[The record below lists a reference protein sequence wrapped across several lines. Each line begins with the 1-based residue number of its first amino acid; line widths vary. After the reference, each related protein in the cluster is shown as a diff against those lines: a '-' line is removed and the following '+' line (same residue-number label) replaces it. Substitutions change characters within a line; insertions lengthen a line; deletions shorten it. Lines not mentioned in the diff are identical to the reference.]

1 MQMLLKLLIKMQLL
15 YIYIVFRK
23 LVRLVH
29 DPENG
34 VPQSIVRK
42 NSNDEAG
49 ESTRHPTFVKHGDR
63 NLTLNDLGGDECCMQ
78 IEPARN
84 LANPLALYIYIYI
97 YGPCVCLCR
106 LHSMFDAAICIC
118 M

>member
-1 MQMLLKLLIKMQLL
+1 M
-15 YIYIVFRK
+15 
-23 LVRLVH
+23 H

-97 YGPCVCLCR
+97 YLYGPCVCLCR